1 MLLVKLNQKRELVA
15 FVQIKSL
22 ERGSEGMPSGIAK
35 QDYGGR
41 VLLGSPLGQC
51 DASAPN
57 TSCVNCN
64 FIRVQAYLSMP
75 GRALVGRLYR

>member
-22 ERGSEGMPSGIAK
+22 ERGSEGLSGTT
-35 QDYGGR
+35 GR
-41 VLLGSPLGQC
+41 FLVRSPLSQC

-57 TSCVNCN
+57 TSSVNCD
-64 FIRVQAYLSMP
+64 FIRAQAYLSMP
-75 GRALVGRLYR
+75 GHALVGRLYR